1 MAYSPRAG
9 SVGSFDELEAKE
21 PRLPAMPQSQ
31 SRGYWNASKVCTKAS
46 SRILG
51 KVLAELTNTPD
62 LYYPD
67 EHAAFRKF
75 GFDNPDAD
83 DEMPEWANEADSGA
97 HKDSTSDAPEHEHRE
112 RVTWKKMKDRPGHHR
127 RYQTRRQKREPGAER
142 TSEPPMVP
150 LVAGAVKP
158 PTDMALSHQ

>member
-1 MAYSPRAG
+1 M
-9 SVGSFDELEAKE
+9 
-21 PRLPAMPQSQ
+21 
-31 SRGYWNASKVCTKAS
+31 
-46 SRILG
+46 
-51 KVLAELTNTPD
+51 LAELTNTPD

-83 DEMPEWANEADSGA
+83 EEMPEWANEADSGA

-142 TSEPPMVP
+142 PGLASLTDLRRRR
-150 LVAGAVKP
+150 LVVEVDQGMSV
-158 PTDMALSHQ
+158 

>member
-1 MAYSPRAG
+1 MAFSPRAG
-9 SVGSFDELEAKE
+9 SVGSDELEAKE
-21 PRLPAMPQSQ
+21 PRLPAMPQ

-46 SRILG
+46 SMILG

-62 LYYPD
+62 LLYSD

-75 GFDNPDAD
+75 GDNADAD
-83 DEMPEWANEADSGA
+83 DEMPEWANEASGA
-97 HKDSTSDAPEHEHRE
+97 HKDSTSDAEHEHRE

-158 PTDMALSHQ
+158 PMVDVALSHQ